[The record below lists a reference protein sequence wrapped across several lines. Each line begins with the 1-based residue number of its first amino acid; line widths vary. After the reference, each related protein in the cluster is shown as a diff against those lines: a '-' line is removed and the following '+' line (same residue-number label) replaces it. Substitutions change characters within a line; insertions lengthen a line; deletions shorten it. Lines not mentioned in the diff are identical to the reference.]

1 MMRVAMIGTGGI
13 SRVHLDYLRGRDDVE
28 IAALCDVDEGHLAEK
43 QKSYGGKGFNDFNA
57 MLDEIT
63 PDAVWLCTPPDV
75 RREPLLACADRG
87 VPVLCEKPVGRTAEK
102 AESLA
107 GELKERSARVQVGYC
122 FRSMPSVK
130 RLKEELQ
137 KDRVHAFQS
146 LYLCGV
152 GLGTALRTWYFQKEL
167 SGGFLIDQ
175 ATHNLDL
182 LRFFFGEVESIAGLA
197 ANPVKAKQPGYTI
210 EETYAISMIFE
221 KGLTGTHTH
230 SIVGDGWR
238 NEIVISGEEAFYRI
252 NLNHG
257 IVTVERG
264 AETWNYRQ
272 ERRGIHDWQNITF
285 LDMVASG
292 DWSRNPSP
300 FDDAARS
307 LKLLLDCD
315 QSLPAP
321 AK

>member
-1 MMRVAMIGTGGI
+1 MTRVAMIGTGGI
-13 SRVHLDYLRGRDDVE
+13 SRVHLDFLKSRDDIE
-28 IAALCDVDEGHLAEK
+28 IAALCDVDEGNLAQRQEV
-43 QKSYGGKGFNDFNA
+43 YGGKGFTDFNT
-57 MLDEIT
+57 MLDEES

-75 RREPLLACADRG
+75 RRAPLIACADRG
-87 VPVLCEKPVGRTAEK
+87 IPVLCEKPVGRVADE
-102 AESLA
+102 ALSLA
-107 GELKERSARVQVGYC
+107 ADLQERKAKIQVGYC
-122 FRSMPSVK
+122 FRSMPSSI

-146 LYLCGV
+146 LYLCNV
-152 GLGTALRTWYFQKEL
+152 GLGTALRTWYFDKAL

-182 LRFFFGEVESIAGLA
+182 LRFLFGEVESIAGLA

-210 EETYAISMIFE
+210 EETYAISLIFE

-257 IVTVERG
+257 IVTVDRG
-264 AETWNYRQ
+264 AETMSFRQ
-272 ERRGIHDWQNITF
+272 DSRGIHDWQNIAF
-285 LDMVASG
+285 LERVSSG
-292 DWSRNPSP
+292 DWSGNPSP

-315 QSLPAP
+315 KSLPAP
-321 AK
+321 AA